1 MIPPEMFP
9 KVIRKVD
16 ESEMWVH
23 MMTLESIVHV
33 EANVYELSIGG
44 RSIEVL
50 IDDPV
55 KVFPFMAED
64 GRIQ

>member
-9 KVIRKVD
+9 KVIRKSD

-33 EANVYELSIGG
+33 DANVYELSIGG
-44 RSIEVL
+44 KTVEVL
-50 IDDPV
+50 IDDPI

-64 GRIQ
+64 ARI